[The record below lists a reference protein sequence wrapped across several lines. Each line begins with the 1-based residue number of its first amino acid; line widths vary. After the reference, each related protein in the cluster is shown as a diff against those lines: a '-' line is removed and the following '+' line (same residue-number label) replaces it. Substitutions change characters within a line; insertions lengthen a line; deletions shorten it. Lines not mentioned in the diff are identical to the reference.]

1 MKSYNILLV
10 SVLFAL
16 MGCESLN
23 AQAATAAILG
33 SVTDSSGAVIAEATV
48 SVRNIGT
55 GVSQTATS
63 DGQGRYRLLD
73 LPIGSYEVRASKT
86 GFQTVLREGI
96 SLTVGSQPVLD
107 FQLPVGKAEQ
117 TINVEGAVSAVETET
132 AAVSSL
138 VNQSQMRELPLNGRN
153 FEQLILLAPGAVS
166 YPAGGSSAL
175 VGRAATFSVSG
186 ARPEGHAILLDGE
199 NLQDWW
205 QRGSGANV
213 SGTSLGV
220 EAIAEFQTLTNTYGA
235 QYGGNG
241 AVVNAVTKSGTN
253 GFHGSAFD
261 FLRNS
266 SMDARN
272 FFDIKAPPPF
282 RKNQYGG
289 SVGGPVKKD
298 KLFFFVNYEGIRQL
312 LGGTSLVTV
321 PDNNARNG
329 LVPCSVATSFTCNT
343 ATGLANVGVAP
354 SIVKL
359 LTLYP
364 TATNSLG
371 NGLGNASTV
380 ANQIIHED
388 YILARADYTLSDK
401 DSVFVRYISDVA
413 QATIPTLI
421 PLWPVN
427 DHNHNQFATIQERH
441 VFSPTLLNQ
450 FSFSFSRPFETETEP
465 NNAGGGILQA
475 FPGRQDVTI
484 SVNGLTSLGA
494 NFTNPF
500 RFLENKFTE
509 EENLLWTKG
518 SHSIKFGMHVRRHQ
532 INSYSY
538 TYWNGNYAFPGLVAL
553 LTASP
558 SLFTGAK
565 DGEAYG
571 NRDFRDISLKPF
583 IEDDWKV
590 TRRLTINMGFRYE
603 FQTNPIE
610 QHNVLHNLVNPP
622 FGTTYSLVPNAFK
635 TNPNV
640 DNFDPRFGFAYDVF
654 GDHKTSLRGGF
665 GMFHDPA
672 QTYVFFS
679 GYVGTPPFNSLN
691 QVNPSFPIP
700 FQGSG
705 VSAPLP
711 SLTFGTD
718 YTIHKS
724 PYQIQY
730 NLNLQREVFNGSV
743 LTVGYVG
750 SRGVDLLS
758 FRDYNPPVPVT
769 LPNGQLQFGNP
780 ATGISYQR
788 INPAFGTQVLTNPG
802 SSSHYNSM
810 QMSYNNRFSNNFVGN
825 LSYVYSHCTD
835 GAYTYG
841 GLGGN
846 NGTSAWTNPYDGS
859 RERGNCGFDIRHVLT
874 LNVVYQLPFH
884 GNRLVEGWQV
894 SGIESYRTGV
904 PISIG
909 IGYDRALLSNNFA
922 SVRPDVIAG
931 CDQTANQSPQHWFNK
946 ACYTLPAAGTVGN
959 LGKNTVTAPGYEAV
973 DFSLS
978 KDTKVF
984 ERVNVQFRAEIF
996 NILNHT
1002 NFGIPALGA
1011 FTAVGGLAGSP
1022 AGITGNAANA
1032 GQITSIVGTSRQIQ
1046 FGLKFLF

>member
-1 MKSYNILLV
+1 
-10 SVLFAL
+10 
-16 MGCESLN
+16 
-23 AQAATAAILG
+23 
-33 SVTDSSGAVIAEATV
+33 
-48 SVRNIGT
+48 
-55 GVSQTATS
+55 
-63 DGQGRYRLLD
+63 
-73 LPIGSYEVRASKT
+73 
-86 GFQTVLREGI
+86 
-96 SLTVGSQPVLD
+96 
-107 FQLPVGKAEQ
+107 
-117 TINVEGAVSAVETET
+117 VEGAISAVETET
-132 AAVSSL
+132 SSVSSL

-153 FEQLILLAPGAVS
+153 FEQLILLAPGAIS

-175 VGRAATFSVSG
+175 VGRAPTFSVSG

-235 QYGGNG
+235 EYGGNG

-266 SMDARN
+266 ALDARN
-272 FFDIKAPPPF
+272 FFDLKSPPAF

-289 SVGGPVKKD
+289 SVGGPVVRN

-312 LGGTSLVTV
+312 LGGTSLITV
-321 PDNNARNG
+321 PDANARQG
-329 LVPCSVATSFTCNT
+329 FLPCTVATAYPCGSN
-343 ATGLANVGVAP
+343 GLANVGVAP
-354 SIVKL
+354 SIAPIL
-359 LTLYP
+359 ALYP
-364 TATNSLG
+364 TATTQLSG
-371 NGLGNASTV
+371 GLGNASTV
-380 ANQIIHED
+380 ANQVVHED
-388 YILARADYTLSDK
+388 YVLFRIDYTLSSK
-401 DSVFVRYISDVA
+401 DSVFTRYVSDLANAVF
-413 QATIPTLI
+413 PTAI

-441 VFSPTLLNQ
+441 IFSPTLLNQ
-450 FSFSFSRPFETETEP
+450 FSFSFSRPLETETEP
-465 NNAGGGILQA
+465 FNAPGGILQA

-484 SVNGLTSLGA
+484 SVSQLTPLGA

-509 EENLLWTKG
+509 EEDLLWTKG
-518 SHSIKFGMHVRRHQ
+518 SHNLKFGMHFRRHQ
-532 INSYSY
+532 INSFSY
-538 TYWNGNYAFPGLVAL
+538 TYWNGNYTFPGVLAL

-558 SLFTGAK
+558 TLFTGAM
-565 DGEAYG
+565 DGQAYG
-571 NRDFRDISLKPF
+571 NRDFRDISVKPYVQ
-583 IEDDWKV
+583 DDWKV
-590 TRRLTINMGFRYE
+590 TRKLTINMGLRYE

-610 QHNVLHNLVNPP
+610 EHNVLHNLVNPP
-622 FGTTYSLVPNAFK
+622 YGAAYSLVPHAFK
-635 TNPNV
+635 TNPNWA
-640 DNFDPRFGFAYDVF
+640 NWDPRFGFAYDVF

-718 YTIHKS
+718 YGIHRT
-724 PYQIQY
+724 PYQMQY
-730 NLNLQREVFNGSV
+730 NLNVQREVFRGSV

-769 LPNGQLQFGNP
+769 LPNGTLQFGNP

-788 INPAFGTQVLTNPG
+788 INPLFGTQVLTNPG

-810 QMSYNNRFSNNFVGN
+810 QMSYNNRFGSNFVGN

-859 RERGNCGFDIRHVLT
+859 RERGNCGFDIRHNLT
-874 LNVVYQLPFH
+874 LNVVYRLPFH
-884 GNRLVEGWQV
+884 GNRFVEGWQV
-894 SGIESYRTGV
+894 SGIESFRTGV

-909 IGYDRALLSNNFA
+909 IGYDRGLLSNNFS

-931 CDQTANQSPQHWFNK
+931 CDVTANQSPQHWYNRSCF
-946 ACYTLPAAGTVGN
+946 TLPAPGTVGN
-959 LGKNTVTAPGYEAV
+959 LGKNTITAPGYQTV
-973 DFSLS
+973 DFAVS
-978 KDTKVF
+978 KDTKIF
-984 ERVNVQFRAEIF
+984 ERLNVQFRAEMF

-1002 NFGIPALGA
+1002 NFGIPALNA
-1011 FTAVGGLAGSP
+1011 FTAIGTGPTSLVSAPTGSL
-1022 AGITGNAANA
+1022 GNAANA
-1032 GQITSIVGTSRQIQ
+1032 GQITSIVGTSRQIK